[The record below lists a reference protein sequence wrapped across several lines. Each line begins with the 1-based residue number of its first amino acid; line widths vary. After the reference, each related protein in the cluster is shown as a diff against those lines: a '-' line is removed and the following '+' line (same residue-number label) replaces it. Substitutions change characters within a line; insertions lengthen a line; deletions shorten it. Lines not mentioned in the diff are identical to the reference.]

1 MSGGG
6 GGETTAEA
14 VADAG
19 HIAVADLLAPSE
31 VAEARAALDAVF
43 TSEADIAVERGWR
56 TDAHLVAYALP
67 AKHPALLRLCLHPG
81 AVALAREVLGDD
93 AVLAGANGLDLPPG
107 STGQA
112 LHRDHPHPTPGITLY
127 LHVVVALDDF
137 RAENGATLVVPAS
150 HRPPLAERVPA
161 ELADRAV
168 PVVVPP
174 GAAVAFDGA
183 LVHAAGPNRTDERR
197 RALHLFFA
205 RPWVQPHWDLPATIG
220 DAASALGDEQRRLLG
235 FGPGPRRW
243 DPQARRV
250 VR

>member
-1 MSGGG
+1 MSADDEAIAG
-6 GGETTAEA
+6 A

-19 HIAVADLLAPSE
+19 HVAVADLFAPDE
-31 VAEARAALDAVF
+31 VAEARTALDEVLA
-43 TSEADIAVERGWR
+43 SEADIAGERGWR

-81 AVALAREVLGDD
+81 AAALARAVLGDD

-112 LHRDHPHPTPGITLY
+112 LHRDHPHPTPGVTLY

-150 HRPPLAERVPA
+150 HRAP
-161 ELADRAV
+161 LADRAPAELTGRAV
-168 PVVVPP
+168 PVAVPA
-174 GAAVAFDGA
+174 GGGVAFDGA
-183 LVHAAGPNRTDERR
+183 LVHAAGPNRTEERR

-220 DAASALGDEQRRLLG
+220 AAASALGDEQRRLLG

-243 DPQARRV
+243 DPVARRV